1 MISQV
6 EAKYF
11 KLAVSGPYRES
22 GVDIAVKCPIC
33 GDSKTKRS
41 KRLHLYHKDSKT
53 RVKCFNGGCLIE
65 SPHTLGR
72 FLKLYYPN
80 LYQDYKRET
89 FKVKIEKEPENTTIT
104 MKAFGGSEKT
114 QAISKEE
121 NCENSDIDKNTQTST
136 KPENTQITSFE
147 ENCESKEE
155 NCESQ
160 ETAKA
165 NNFKFLLKLSQNL
178 SSLDE
183 KTEAFLLK
191 RGLNPKIL
199 MKEFGK
205 FYTGTGDFNYNG
217 RFYKIKNTLFIPILD
232 RNQNISGFYARD
244 IQEKRFINYNHS
256 GRAFIPFNYN
266 QVDLEN
272 EVYIFEAIL
281 DTFSFYQ
288 LYGLKNCIA
297 LCTNTINPYILSTI
311 KKPVFCLDNDAV
323 GIRTMLKYI
332 NVKDAKF
339 LIYDSKCKDF
349 NEMLLKN
356 EKMELNFESG
366 FKANL
371 SLRKL
376 IA

>member
-72 FLKLYYPN
+72 FLKLYYPD
-80 LYQDYKRET
+80 LYQDYRRET

-104 MKAFGGSEKT
+104 MKAFGSSE
-114 QAISKEE
+114 ALE
-121 NCENSDIDKNTQTST
+121 NTQTT
-136 KPENTQITSFE
+136 
-147 ENCESKEE
+147 SKEE
-155 NCESQ
+155 NCESLEAENTQTSTKVETCESQESQESQ
-160 ETAKA
+160 ETTKA

-232 RNQNISGFYARD
+232 RDQKISGFYARD

-266 QVDLEN
+266 QVDLES

-356 EKMELNFESG
+356 EKMKLNFEGG

>member
-6 EAKYF
+6 DEKFF
-11 KLAVSGPYRES
+11 KLAVEGPYKES

-33 GDSKTKRS
+33 GDSKTRRS

-72 FLKLYYPN
+72 FLKLYYPS
-80 LYQDYKRET
+80 LYQDYRREN
-89 FKVKIEKEPENTTIT
+89 FKVKIEKEPENTTLT
-104 MKAFGGSEKT
+104 MKTFGDSETSTKVESPDAQIPT
-114 QAISKEE
+114 KVESTE
-121 NCENSDIDKNTQTST
+121 CENSD
-136 KPENTQITSFE
+136 E
-147 ENCESKEE
+147 ESNVPQSPMMDI
-155 NCESQ
+155 SH
-160 ETAKA
+160 
-165 NNFKFLLKLSQNL
+165 FKFLLELVKHL

-191 RGLNPKIL
+191 RGLNSKIL
-199 MKEFGK
+199 MKEFGR
-205 FYTGTGDFNYNG
+205 FYTGASDFSYNG

-232 RNQNISGFYARD
+232 RGQSISGFYARD
-244 IQEKRFINYNHS
+244 TQEKRFINYNHS
-256 GRAFIPFNYN
+256 GSAFVPFNYN
-266 QVDLEN
+266 QVDLER

-281 DTFSFYQ
+281 DMFSFYQ
-288 LYGLKNCIA
+288 LYGIKNCIA

-311 KKPVFCLDNDAV
+311 KRPVFCLDNDAV

-339 LIYDSKCKDF
+339 LIYDTSCKDF

-371 SLRKL
+371 SLRRL